1 MIEHINYSIK
11 ITHFQEKEIDNAI
24 KIISEFLYLFQKAIY
39 KIIINLGKESNTN
52 KVKKKKKIYCLHFRS
67 NY

>member
-11 ITHFQEKEIDNAI
+11 ITQFSG
-24 KIISEFLYLFQKAIY
+24 IISEFLYLFQKAIY
-39 KIIINLGKESNTN
+39 KIIMNLGKESNNN

>member
-11 ITHFQEKEIDNAI
+11 ITQFSGKRIDNAI

-39 KIIINLGKESNTN
+39 KIIMNLRKESNNN